1 MVVNRREREV
11 QGIEAVRDISGLEQ
25 VDLAILAIP
34 ATQCLEAVKEL
45 AYQKGTKAFIIISAG
60 FGELTEKGVRMEQDI
75 VDVVN
80 EVGGNLIGPNCI
92 GIINQHYQGV
102 FTTPVP
108 VVKSTGVDLISS
120 SGATAV
126 FIMEA
131 GIPRGLTFNSVFS
144 VGNSA
149 QIGVEEVLEYLDVH
163 FNPETDAL
171 VKLLYIEEIR
181 EPVKFYK
188 HASSLIRKG
197 CRIAAIKS
205 GGSEAGG
212 RAASSHTGALAS
224 PDVVIRALFRKIG
237 ILYCSS
243 RNELITV
250 GSIYSYKELKGK
262 NIAVITHAGGSAVML
277 SDALSNGGLEVPEIK
292 GPEVQDLLD
301 YLHEGSS
308 VSNPIDFLATGTA
321 DQLGI
326 IIDYCEH
333 KFDQIDAIVVVFGS
347 PGLFDVSNVY
357 KVLNVKMDVC
367 RKPIYPVLPS
377 IMNAQKEI
385 DYFLSKGRI
394 NFPDEVE
401 LGVALARIYNSPK
414 LETNFNTL
422 KTEVDTEAI
431 ARVLSEAETGYLLPS
446 QVAQLLEAVGIPQ
459 ASESTVRRP
468 EECAMAAEKIGYP
481 LAMKVVGPV
490 HKTEVK
496 GVALNVYSSQRLH
509 DEFNRLMNIEG
520 AEGVLVQQMLK
531 GHELFIGAKKVENY
545 GPLIMCGLGGI
556 FIEAL
561 KDVSSAFAPVS
572 QGEALQ
578 MIGRLIGK
586 SLFDGIRGQKAIDK
600 MMFAEL
606 VQRVSLLVSKVP
618 QIVELDLNPL
628 IATDEQGIITVDA
641 RIRIEQD

>member
-11 QGIEAVRDISGLEQ
+11 QGIKAMPSISEIDQ

-34 ATQCLEAVKEL
+34 AVHCFEAVKEL
-45 AYQKGTKAFIIISAG
+45 AYHKETKAFIIISAG
-60 FGELTEKGVRMEQDI
+60 FGELTEKGAQLERDI
-75 VDVVN
+75 VAVVN
-80 EVGGNLIGPNCI
+80 EVGGSLIGPNCI
-92 GIINQHYQGV
+92 GIINQYYQGV

-108 VVKSTGVDLISS
+108 TVKSSGVDLISS

-131 GIPRGLTFNSVFS
+131 GIPRGLAFNSVFS

-149 QIGVEEVLEYLDVH
+149 QIGVEEVLEFMDVH
-163 FNPETDAL
+163 FNPETDAK
-171 VKLLYIEEIR
+171 VKLLYIEEISK
-181 EPVKFYK
+181 PVKFYK
-188 HASSLIRKG
+188 HASSLIKKG

-237 ILYCSS
+237 IVYCSS

-250 GSIYSYKELKGK
+250 GSIFSYKELKGK

-277 SDALSNGGLEVPEIK
+277 SDALSNGGLDVPEIK
-292 GPEVQDLLD
+292 GQEADDLLD

-333 KFDQIDAIVVVFGS
+333 RFNEIDAIIVVFGS

-367 RKPIYPVLPS
+367 KKPIYPVLPS

-401 LGVALARIYNSPK
+401 LGVALTRIYNSPK
-414 LETNFNTL
+414 PNADFDTL
-422 KTEVDTEAI
+422 KVEVDTEAI
-431 ARVLSEAETGYLLPS
+431 AQVISEANPGYLSPNG
-446 QVAQLLEAVGIPQ
+446 VAQLLRSVGIPQ
-459 ASESTVRRP
+459 A
-468 EECAMAAEKIGYP
+468 EEATIHTLDNAMDAAKKLGYP

-496 GVALNVYSSQRLH
+496 GVALNIHSSQRLH
-509 DEFNRLMNIEG
+509 DEFERLMVIPD

-545 GPLIMCGLGGI
+545 GHLIMCGLGGI

-561 KDVSSAFAPVS
+561 KDVSSAFAPIS
-572 QGEALQ
+572 QAEALQ
-578 MIGRLIGK
+578 MIGELIGK
-586 SLFDGIRGQKAIDK
+586 SLFEGIRGQKAIDK
-600 MMFAEL
+600 MLFAEL
-606 VQRVSLLVSKVP
+606 IQRVSKLVRDVP
-618 QIVELDLNPL
+618 QIAELDLNPL
-628 IATDEQGIITVDA
+628 IATNDRGIITVDA
-641 RIRIEQD
+641 RIRLE